1 MRMLS
6 LVDVRLYWD
15 DILPGIIKIKDE
27 SQPEWRIEDVYA
39 SLIAGVAE
47 LYVDLNQR
55 PRNSFIILQE
65 KPLIFKPGKSLL
77 VWIAFDERAEAAKKY
92 MDEVETIAEEKGCS
106 KVEFWTPWEGLVN
119 SLSIRGY
126 KLKYHIVE
134 KEI

>member
-39 SLIAGVAE
+39 SLVAGVAE

-55 PRNSFIILQE
+55 PRHSFIILQE
-65 KPLIFKPGKSLL
+65 KT
-77 VWIAFDERAEAAKKY
+77 FD
-92 MDEVETIAEEKGCS
+92 
-106 KVEFWTPWEGLVN
+106 L
-119 SLSIRGY
+119 
-126 KLKYHIVE
+126 
-134 KEI
+134 